1 MDHLGL
7 DPTYVETK
15 VKEENPEIK
24 MEFEDPFEPIVKIE
38 TEDEPFET
46 NEIIDHQPKK
56 YKCVECSKILPTE
69 LKLMNHIQKFH
80 QINGTKLRK
89 KRKYSCEHCDKN
101 FSSKSYKNTHVKT
114 KHMKMHLPCK
124 TCRKSFNSIQALNY
138 HMMKN
143 HGSNEGL
150 DQTVW
155 EHDVSDETNEPIMDQ
170 SNCEIGEFIDER
182 SEFIDEN
189 TEFIGENTE
198 LIGEDTEFIGER
210 SELIDEKSEVHE
222 ITIDENLET
231 EEPFNEMK
239 ICPFCQEVFSSI
251 ELKSHIGKKHLDFLL
266 QSDEEKNATNDDQCS
281 TALVPTEH
289 VDQVEFHQKT
299 LKTKKHQCKHCSR
312 RYTYKNCLTSH
323 VKRIHS
329 GPRKRH
335 NCEVCQRKFNSKQAL
350 RYHMKVN
357 HNLSN
362 NLKVNTAKVVL
373 KRLSQQTVKKYQK
386 LEVDEENVCEMCNA
400 SFTTPMTLSKHIKL
414 VHVEKEL
421 NKLKQLMKLN
431 NDYKQVTMQMKNQ
444 LLQFCK
450 SHNL

>member
-80 QINGTKLRK
+80 QINDTKLRK
-89 KRKYSCEHCDKN
+89 KRKYSCEHCDKT

-155 EHDVSDETNEPIMDQ
+155 EHEKNEPMMDQ
-170 SNCEIGEFIDER
+170 SNCEIG
-182 SEFIDEN
+182 
-189 TEFIGENTE
+189 
-198 LIGEDTEFIGER
+198 EFIGER

-222 ITIDENLET
+222 IAIDENQDT
-231 EEPFNEMK
+231 EKPINE
-239 ICPFCQEVFSSI
+239 
-251 ELKSHIGKKHLDFLL
+251 
-266 QSDEEKNATNDDQCS
+266 
-281 TALVPTEH
+281 
-289 VDQVEFHQKT
+289 
-299 LKTKKHQCKHCSR
+299 
-312 RYTYKNCLTSH
+312 
-323 VKRIHS
+323 
-329 GPRKRH
+329 
-335 NCEVCQRKFNSKQAL
+335 
-350 RYHMKVN
+350 
-357 HNLSN
+357 
-362 NLKVNTAKVVL
+362 
-373 KRLSQQTVKKYQK
+373 KKYYRH
-386 LEVDEENVCEMCNA
+386 
-400 SFTTPMTLSKHIKL
+400 S
-414 VHVEKEL
+414 
-421 NKLKQLMKLN
+421 
-431 NDYKQVTMQMKNQ
+431 
-444 LLQFCK
+444 
-450 SHNL
+450 